1 MCMKW
6 LTVEEYA
13 KIEGI
18 SIPAVYKRVKENRV
32 KSEKKFGRIVIKYD
46 FEKV

>member
-1 MCMKW
+1 MKW

-32 KSEKKFGRIVIKYD
+32 KSERKFGRIVIKHED
-46 FEKV
+46 VKV